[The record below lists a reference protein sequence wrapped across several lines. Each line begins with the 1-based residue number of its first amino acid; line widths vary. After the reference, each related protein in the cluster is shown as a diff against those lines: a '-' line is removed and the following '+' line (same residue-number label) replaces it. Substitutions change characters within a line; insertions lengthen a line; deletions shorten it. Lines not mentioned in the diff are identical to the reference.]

1 MMQEYFGIGLDSSS
15 RCYHYHTKL
24 DIVALKCSVCQKYYA
39 CYKCHDALEEHCFA
53 ATKSDETFPVLCGSC
68 RQMLTLK
75 EYKTGFVLIVVCFLI
90 QIVNATILFIFRR
103 SNF

>member
-24 DIVALKCSVCQKYYA
+24 DIVALKCAVCQKYYA

-53 ATKSDETFPVLCGSC
+53 ATKSDEMFPVLCGSC
-68 RQMLTLK
+68 PYCRMLFNPNCQRHDSIYFSK
-75 EYKTGFVLIVVCFLI
+75 E
-90 QIVNATILFIFRR
+90 
-103 SNF
+103 

>member
-24 DIVALKCSVCQKYYA
+24 DIVALKCAVCQKYYA

-53 ATKSDETFPVLCGSC
+53 ATKSDEMFLVLCGSC

-75 EYKTGFVLIVVCFLI
+75 EYKTGFCPYCRM
-90 QIVNATILFIFRR
+90 LFNPNCQRHDSIYF
-103 SNF
+103 SKE